1 MFLVR
6 AVWGKV
12 VHLDSQQVAAF
23 DRYPAT
29 GLNATCIRRD
39 VDLLSRR

>member
-12 VHLDSQQVAAF
+12 VHQEDFLDSQQVAAF
-23 DRYPAT
+23 DRYPAA
-29 GLNATCIRRD
+29 G
-39 VDLLSRR
+39 